1 MSQPIA
7 PACAAPGL
15 LYIVAMART
24 LKPSRHSNRAATD
37 REALNDLLDEVLIG
51 YVGISLDE
59 GPLVLPVSFAR
70 DGDRI
75 LFHGSVGSRRMRAL
89 ADGAQACFTVT
100 SVDALTVGRTSFG
113 TGMQYRSGVI
123 FGTCT
128 QVEDADKAAALE
140 LYTDRYLPGRSAEVR
155 PSTKKELLATMVL
168 ALPITEWSMKVDVDL
183 PGPDSENPDS
193 DAWAGV
199 IPLALGVGE
208 PIPNPELSADIAV
221 PESVRRFGQ

>member
-1 MSQPIA
+1 
-7 PACAAPGL
+7 
-15 LYIVAMART
+15 MART

-37 REALNDLLDEVLIG
+37 RDALNDLLDEVLIG
-51 YVGISLDE
+51 YIGISLDE

-75 LFHGSVGSRRMRAL
+75 LFHGSVGSHRMRAL
-89 ADGAQACFTVT
+89 AAGAHACFTVT
-100 SVDALTVGRTSFG
+100 SVDGLTVGRTSFG
-113 TGMQYRSGVI
+113 TGMQYRSGVL
-123 FGTCT
+123 FGACT
-128 QVEDADKAAALE
+128 QIEGADKAAALE

-155 PSTKKELLATMVL
+155 ASTKKELLATMVL

-199 IPLALGVGE
+199 IPLFQGVGD
-208 PIPNPELSADIAV
+208 PVPNPELRAETPL
-221 PESVRRFGQ
+221 PESVRGFMQ